1 MNSFNVQT
9 ENIAAKIKK
18 IIKRYKMINYVF
30 VFGSSLKN
38 LLSESDIDILIGGE
52 LSFIEKTDISVA
64 LESIFRRKIDVVL
77 VKESCPEII
86 MKALSEGAPVI
97 INSRSRL
104 KDDYFN
110 NFRLYEDR
118 ENLRKLRI
126 SRIKRRYR
134 RGG

>member
-1 MNSFNVQT
+1 MNSSDTQT
-9 ENIAAKIKK
+9 KNIAAKIKK
-18 IIKRYKMINYVF
+18 IIKWYKMVNYVF

-38 LLSESDIDILIGGE
+38 LLSESDIDILVGGE

-64 LESIFRRKIDVVL
+64 LESIFKRKIDLVL
-77 VKESCPEII
+77 VKEACPEII
-86 MKALSEGAPVI
+86 MKALSKGTPVM

-104 KDDYFN
+104 KEDYFN

-126 SRIKRRYR
+126 SRIKRRYS
-134 RGG
+134 RG

>member
-1 MNSFNVQT
+1 MNLSDTQT
-9 ENIAAKIKK
+9 KNIAAKIKK
-18 IIKRYKMINYVF
+18 IIKWYKMVNYVF

-38 LLSESDIDILIGGE
+38 LLSESDIDILVGGE

-64 LESIFRRKIDVVL
+64 LESIFKRKIDLVL
-77 VKESCPEII
+77 VKEACPEII
-86 MKALSEGAPVI
+86 MKALSKGTPVM

-104 KDDYFN
+104 KEDYFN

-126 SRIKRRYR
+126 SRIKRRYS
-134 RGG
+134 RG